1 MTVVAIGNFDG
12 VHLGH
17 QAVLRRA
24 REAAQGPL
32 IVITF
37 WPHPVG
43 VLRPDKAPKLITDLH
58 TRIEL
63 LRAAGADEVRVVRFN
78 DSVATMTPEEFVD
91 DFLRPLRPDRV
102 VVGHNF
108 RFGARAAGDVAAL
121 ARLGAGTFE
130 VDEVPLSEEDGAVIC
145 STAIREA
152 VAQGDVE
159 AAARM
164 LGRPLEFR
172 GLVVVGDRRGR
183 DLGFPTANVVVPE
196 GRCVPTDGVYA
207 GWVTRI
213 DVPGGTPMPAAI
225 SVGSNPTF
233 DGMERRVESY
243 VLDRDDLSLY
253 GVQIAVDFVARLRGQ
268 VRFDGVDGLITQ
280 MHEDVAR
287 TRQVLAV
294 HPTSRR

>member
-58 TRIEL
+58 TRLEL
-63 LRAAGADEVRVVRFN
+63 LREAGADEVRVVRFN
-78 DSVATMTPEEFVD
+78 DSVAAMTPEEFVH
-91 DFLRPLRPDRV
+91 DFLTPLHPHRV
-102 VVGHNF
+102 VVGRNF
-108 RFGARAAGDVAAL
+108 RFGARAAGDVDTLAAL
-121 ARLGAGTFE
+121 GEGKFE
-130 VDEVPLSEEDGAVIC
+130 VEAVELSKDHGETIC

-152 VAQGDVE
+152 VRTGDVE
-159 AAARM
+159 AARDM

-183 DLGFPTANVVVPE
+183 ELGFPTANLVVPDDMA
-196 GRCVPTDGVYA
+196 VPADGVYA

-213 DVPGGTPMPAAI
+213 DVADGTPMPAAI

-233 DGMERRVESY
+233 DGVERRVESY
-243 VLDRDDLSLY
+243 VLDRTDLSLY

-268 VRFDGVDGLITQ
+268 VRFEGIEGLIEQ
-280 MHEDVAR
+280 MERDVAR
-287 TRQVLAV
+287 TREVLGA
-294 HPTSRR
+294 